1 MDDNTTPMDEPDEEL
16 ARRLAAFASAPL
28 DPTVAA
34 RCTSRLRDGMRTR
47 RRATRAAVLVAALVG
62 TMLLSGV
69 GLAAADTLPDPVQEV
84 AHTTLAKVG
93 VHVPPGHERYNDPV
107 VCPGGP
113 YKNHGAYVRAHK
125 DDPDGR
131 IIALREAG
139 QVDEPTPTRPGS
151 DDEPDS
157 AAPDDGN
164 EGTGPPPWAHGHSAD
179 HAKGEKKAKD
189 ESDDDD
195 GDDAQ
200 DGTDEPGR
208 RQGPRRVRPADTR
221 YRRTGGRSYDDRSV
235 AVDDR
240 STGHDDH
247 DGRGA
252 ESERPTRAHRREP
265 SDRPA

>member
-28 DPTVAA
+28 DPNVAA
-34 RCTSRLRDGMRTR
+34 RCTRRLRDGLRAR

-125 DDPDGR
+125 DDPD
-131 IIALREAG
+131 AG
-139 QVDEPTPTRPGS
+139 DHNPTPS
-151 DDEPDS
+151 ML
-157 AAPDDGN
+157 
-164 EGTGPPPWAHGHSAD
+164 
-179 HAKGEKKAKD
+179 
-189 ESDDDD
+189 
-195 GDDAQ
+195 
-200 DGTDEPGR
+200 
-208 RQGPRRVRPADTR
+208 
-221 YRRTGGRSYDDRSV
+221 
-235 AVDDR
+235 
-240 STGHDDH
+240 
-247 DGRGA
+247 
-252 ESERPTRAHRREP
+252 
-265 SDRPA
+265 

>member
-1 MDDNTTPMDEPDEEL
+1 MDDNTTPMDEPDEDL
-16 ARRLAAFASAPL
+16 ARRLAAFATAPL

-34 RCTSRLRDGMRTR
+34 RCTSRLRNGMRAR

-125 DDPDGR
+125 DDP
-131 IIALREAG
+131 AAG
-139 QVDEPTPTRPGS
+139 SSPCGKPTKSMSHTDAPGS
-151 DDEPDS
+151 DDESDS

-179 HAKGEKKAKD
+179 HGKGEKKAKD
-189 ESDDDD
+189 EGDDD
-195 GDDAQ
+195 GADDAQ
-200 DGTDEPGR
+200 DGTKDDAKDGAKGHDESAP
-208 RQGPRRVRPADTR
+208 QTPDTDAPVAAP
-221 YRRTGGRSYDDRSV
+221 TTIAPSPSTTVPPVTTTTTV
-235 AVDDR
+235 AVQNGTTET
-240 STGHDDH
+240 S
-247 DGRGA
+247 A
-252 ESERPTRAHRREP
+252 
-265 SDRPA
+265 PA